1 MQKKFGLLIVFALL
15 VACAPQ
21 QPAPVPMSPVLVSVD
36 ELVWADAPPSLPPG
50 AKIAVIEAGGL
61 KNPEPFTFRLKLPPN
76 YEIAPHTHP
85 AIEHVTVL
93 SGTFYFAEGS
103 DPEKAREYTA
113 GSVIIMPIGHSMVAF
128 TKDEEAV
135 IQVHGTGPWGITYLD
150 SADDP
155 RNK

>member
-1 MQKKFGLLIVFALL
+1 
-15 VACAPQ
+15 
-21 QPAPVPMSPVLVSVD
+21 MSPVLLFVD
-36 ELVWADAPPSLPPG
+36 ELVWVDAPPSLPPG
-50 AKIAVIEAGGL
+50 AKIAVIQAEGL

-76 YEIAPHTHP
+76 YKIAPHTHP

-103 DPEKAREYTA
+103 DTEKVREYAA
-113 GSVIIMPIGHSMVAF
+113 GSVMIMPIGHSMVGF

-135 IQVHGTGPWGITYLD
+135 IQVHGMGPWGITYSD
-150 SADDP
+150 PADDP

>member
-1 MQKKFGLLIVFALL
+1 
-15 VACAPQ
+15 
-21 QPAPVPMSPVLVSVD
+21 MSPVLVSVD